1 MIGSDNVRL
10 HLDTFHMNIEET
22 DPLAAIEQ
30 ALPHL
35 AYFELD
41 QNHRGRPDRGA
52 IDFTPLLAALFR
64 ANYPGLIGV
73 EAFSSRVTGRD
84 VAAIIGIW
92 RDMFEDGNEVARAGA
107 SIIRNAYHRD
117 FHAKRPERA
126 ARQAL

>member
-22 DPLAAIEQ
+22 DPLAGIEQ

-73 EAFSSRVTGRD
+73 EAFSSRVTGLD

-107 SIIRNAYHRD
+107 PIIRNAYRD

-126 ARQAL
+126 ARQTL